1 MKKSNLSTEIILI
14 GIFLFSAGCGGK
26 NGKNGENGEDEKTLI
41 PIEVAVVDL
50 GDIAAFY
57 NGTATLEAEE
67 DAQVVAKVGGIVQ
80 EILVEEGDQVKA
92 GDVLARLDGEVISVE
107 MAQAEAR
114 FQRLAEDFKR
124 KSTLFQKDAI
134 SIELFQLAKYDY
146 ESQKAARDLVKLNLD
161 YTAIRAPIS
170 GIVTER
176 QIKIGNMVLTN
187 AIAFRITDFDPLLAI
202 LYVPEREI
210 GKLAVGQ
217 TAMVKVD
224 ALTKS
229 EFKGVVDRI
238 SPIVDSRTGTVKV
251 TIEISDS
258 SRQLKAGM
266 FSRVSIIFDMHEK
279 TPLIPREAIITEDD
293 ESLVFVVRDTVVYR
307 QTVETG
313 YVNTTHIEITNGI
326 ALNDTV
332 VVTGQGSLKD
342 SALIEIVSK

>member
-1 MKKSNLSTEIILI
+1 MKKSNLSTGIILI
-14 GIFLFSAGCGGK
+14 GILFFSAGCGGK
-26 NGKNGENGEDEKTLI
+26 NGKNGKNGEDEKTLI

-67 DAQVVAKVGGIVQ
+67 DAQVVAKVGGVVQ

-92 GDVLARLDGEVISVE
+92 GDILARLDGEVLSVE

-124 KSTLFQKDAI
+124 KNSLFQKDAI

-224 ALTKS
+224 ALTTS
-229 EFKGVVDRI
+229 EFKGVIDRI

-251 TIEISDS
+251 TIEISDP

-266 FSRVSIIFDMHEK
+266 FSRVSIIYDVHEK

-293 ESLVFVVRDTVVYR
+293 ESLVFVVRDTMVYR

-313 YVNTTHIEITNGI
+313 YVNTTHIEITSGI

-332 VVTGQGSLKD
+332 VVTGQNSLKD
-342 SALIEIVSK
+342 SALIDIISN